1 MKDET
6 RDHGTSIER
15 CSYGAVKA
23 WTGVLI
29 ARDDIRRTGAAR
41 AR

>member
-6 RDHGTSIER
+6 RDHGTSIELLLR
-15 CSYGAVKA
+15 GGQGVA
-23 WTGVLI
+23 GVLI